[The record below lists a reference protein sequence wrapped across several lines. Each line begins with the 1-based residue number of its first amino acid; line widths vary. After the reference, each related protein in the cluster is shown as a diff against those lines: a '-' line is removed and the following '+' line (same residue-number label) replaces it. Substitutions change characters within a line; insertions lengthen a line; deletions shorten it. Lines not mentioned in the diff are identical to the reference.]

1 MKFFT
6 RFLLLVCFK
15 DFKDFKDFS
24 ASETLIKTDVA
35 AANYNFYRLN
45 YNFYR
50 LNYNFYRLNYNFYR
64 LKL

>member
-1 MKFFT
+1 MKIFT

-24 ASETLIKTDVA
+24 ASGTRIKTDVA

-64 LKL
+64 LKV